1 MPAAARTQSRPEAVY
16 ASCLLTQKRLR
27 LAHQATDANACP
39 TGTVAF
45 PCATPS
51 RLSCAGVIQTPVPL
65 WVAKRIQSPP
75 KSVASIGIPCKMR
88 FFTQRLLL
96 LQRYDYP
103 KVVGYSNYSKKKEH
117 PTLHFW
123 KLETLKLQK
132 RSEKSS
138 RMFFFH
144 AYSSSEI

>member
-1 MPAAARTQSRPEAVY
+1 M
-16 ASCLLTQKRLR
+16 TQKRLR

-75 KSVASIGIPCKMR
+75 KSVAAIGIPCKMR
-88 FFTQRLLL
+88 FADLLSVATPALRLSKSYRLLRL
-96 LQRYDYP
+96 LKKRT
-103 KVVGYSNYSKKKEH
+103 SNV
-117 PTLHFW
+117 TLV
-123 KLETLKLQK
+123 EVENLKIAKTFGKIEQDVLFSCLL
-132 RSEKSS
+132 R
-138 RMFFFH
+138 F
-144 AYSSSEI
+144 